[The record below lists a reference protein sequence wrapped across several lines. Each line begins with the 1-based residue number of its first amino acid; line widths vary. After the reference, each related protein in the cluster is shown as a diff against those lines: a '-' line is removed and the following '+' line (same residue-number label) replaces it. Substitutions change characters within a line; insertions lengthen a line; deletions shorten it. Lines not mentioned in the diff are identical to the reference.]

1 MSAGARPR
9 SFGPWLLALPA
20 ALLLGIFLVVPYLNI
35 VLMSF
40 RTPGQGTPYGAG
52 FTLANYL
59 RFFSDGFYL
68 FQVFNTLWIGLLTT
82 AICLVVGFPV
92 AWQLARGNM
101 RFRGL
106 AYGLVLSPLLVG
118 IVIRSYGWTILLG
131 NAGLINKTL
140 MNIGLIQTPLP
151 LMYNALGIT
160 IALVHVFL
168 PFMIL
173 PIMAAIQ
180 GVDPSLESAARSLGA
195 SRATAF
201 RRVVLPLAMPGIQA
215 GCILVFVLSLSAY
228 VTPSLIGGLRVKT
241 MAVTV
246 VDALIDTFQWPWGSA
261 LALMLSITGALCVVI
276 FSRLTRMKWKAAAR

>member
-1 MSAGARPR
+1 MSAARGAVTAR
-9 SFGPWLLALPA
+9 PWLLLLPA
-20 ALLLGIFLVVPYLNI
+20 ALLLGVFLVIPYLNI
-35 VLMSF
+35 LLMSF
-40 RTPGQGTPYGAG
+40 RTPGEGTPYGAG
-52 FTLANYL
+52 FTIGNYA
-59 RFFSDGFYL
+59 RFFSDSFYL

-82 AICLVVGFPV
+82 ALCLVIGFPV
-92 AWQLARGNM
+92 AWQLTRVDL

-131 NAGLINKTL
+131 NAGLINRTL
-140 MNIGLIQTPLP
+140 QSLGIIDAPLP

-195 SRATAF
+195 SRFTAF
-201 RRVVLPLAMPGIQA
+201 RRIVLPLSMPGIQA

-228 VTPSLIGGLRVKT
+228 VTPSLIGGMRVKT

-261 LALMLSITGALCVVI
+261 LALMLSVTGAVCVVI
-276 FSRLTRMKWKAAAR
+276 FARLTRMKWKVARQ

>member
-1 MSAGARPR
+1 MSAGRRSSFAR
-9 SFGPWLLALPA
+9 PWLLLLPA
-20 ALLLGIFLVVPYLNI
+20 ALLLGVFLVIPYLNI

-40 RTPGQGTPYGAG
+40 RTPGEGTPYGAG
-52 FTLANYL
+52 FTVANYV

-82 AICLVVGFPV
+82 ALCLVIGFPV
-92 AWQLARGNM
+92 AWQLTRVDM

-131 NAGLINKTL
+131 NAGLINRTL
-140 MNIGLIQTPLP
+140 QALGIIDAPLP

-195 SRATAF
+195 SRFTAF
-201 RRVVLPLAMPGIQA
+201 LRIILPLSMPGIQA

-228 VTPSLIGGLRVKT
+228 VTPSLIGGMRVKT

-261 LALMLSITGALCVVI
+261 LALMLSVTGAICVVI
-276 FSRLTRMKWKAAAR
+276 FARLTRMKWKVARS

>member
-1 MSAGARPR
+1 MRPGR
-9 SFGPWLLALPA
+9 RKRLGPLVLIAPA
-20 ALLLGIFLVVPYLNI
+20 AVLLGVFLVLPYLNI
-35 VLMSF
+35 VVMSF
-40 RTPGQGTPYGAG
+40 RIPGQGTPYGPG
-52 FTLANYL
+52 FTTGNYTK
-59 RFFSDGFYL
+59 FFADSFYL
-68 FQVFNTLWIGLLTT
+68 LQVANTLWIGLLTT

-101 RFRGL
+101 RFRAL

-131 NAGLINKTL
+131 NNGLINRTL
-140 MNIGLIQTPLP
+140 TGMGLIDRPLP
-151 LMYNALGIT
+151 LMYNALGIV

-173 PIMAAIQ
+173 PIMAGIQ

-195 SRATAF
+195 SRFTAF
-201 RRVVLPLAMPGIQA
+201 RRIVLPLCTPGIQA

-261 LALMLSITGALCVVI
+261 LALMLSVTGALFVVI
-276 FSRLTRMKWKAAAR
+276 FARLTRMKWKVARP

>member
-1 MSAGARPR
+1 MNSVRSTGVAR
-9 SFGPWLLALPA
+9 PWLLLPA
-20 ALLLGIFLVVPYLNI
+20 ALLLGVFLVIPYLNI

-40 RTPGQGTPYGAG
+40 RTPGEGTPYGAG
-52 FTLANYL
+52 FTIGNYV

-82 AICLVVGFPV
+82 TLCLVIGFPV
-92 AWQLARGNM
+92 AWQLARGDM

-131 NAGLINKTL
+131 NAGLINRTL
-140 MNIGLIQTPLP
+140 QSLGIIDAPLP

-195 SRATAF
+195 SRFTAF
-201 RRVVLPLAMPGIQA
+201 RRVILPLSMPGIQA

-261 LALMLSITGALCVVI
+261 LALMLSVTGAICVVI
-276 FSRLTRMKWKAAAR
+276 FVRLTRMKWKVARS

>member
-1 MSAGARPR
+1 MSAAQRKM
-9 SFGPWLLALPA
+9 SGPWLLVLPA
-20 ALLLGIFLVVPYLNI
+20 ILLLGIFLVIPYLNI

-40 RTPGQGTPYGAG
+40 RTPGQGTPFGDG

-68 FQVFNTLWIGLLTT
+68 FQVFNTLWLGLVTT
-82 AICLVVGFPV
+82 FLCLVIGFPV
-92 AWQLARGNM
+92 AWQLSRSDM

-106 AYGLVLSPLLVG
+106 AYGLVISPLLVG

-131 NAGLINKTL
+131 NAGLINRTL
-140 MNIGLIQTPLP
+140 MQLGIINGPLP
-151 LMYNALGIT
+151 LMYNSLGIV

-173 PIMAAIQ
+173 PIMASIQ
-180 GVDPSLESAARSLGA
+180 GIDPSLAAAARSLGA
-195 SRATAF
+195 SRFTSF
-201 RRVVLPLAMPGIQA
+201 RRIVLPLSMPGIQA

-261 LALMLSITGALCVVI
+261 LALMLSVTGAAIVLV
-276 FSRLTRMKWKAAAR
+276 FARMTRMKWKVART

>member
-1 MSAGARPR
+1 MTPGRTKGI
-9 SFGPWLLALPA
+9 GPYLLILPA
-20 ALLLGIFLVVPYLNI
+20 VLLLGIFLVLPYLNI

-40 RTPGQGTPYGAG
+40 RVPGQGTPYGVG
-52 FTLANYL
+52 FTAGNYIK
-59 RFFSDGFYL
+59 FFTDSFYIM
-68 FQVFNTLWIGLLTT
+68 QVVNTLWIGLLTT

-92 AWQLARGNM
+92 AWQLARADM
-101 RFRGL
+101 KFRGL

-131 NAGLINKTL
+131 NNGLINRTL
-140 MNIGLIQTPLP
+140 MNIGLIERPLP
-151 LMYNALGIT
+151 LMYNALGIV

-180 GVDPSLESAARSLGA
+180 GVDPSLHAAARSLGA
-195 SRATAF
+195 SKTTAF
-201 RRVVLPLAMPGIQA
+201 RRIILPLSLPGIQA

-246 VDALIDTFQWPWGSA
+246 VDALIDTFQWPFGSA
-261 LALMLSITGALCVVI
+261 LALCLSVTGAIAVVI
-276 FSRLTRMKWKAAAR
+276 FARLTRMKWKAS

>member
-1 MSAGARPR
+1 MTASRRRLA
-9 SFGPWLLALPA
+9 GPWLLALPA
-20 ALLLGIFLVVPYLNI
+20 VLLLGIFLVIPYLNI

-68 FQVFNTLWIGLLTT
+68 FQVFNTLWIGALTT
-82 AICLVVGFPV
+82 LICLVVGFPV

-131 NAGLINKTL
+131 NAGLINRTL
-140 MNIGLIQTPLP
+140 MSMGIIDGPLP
-151 LMYNALGIT
+151 LMYNALGIV

-173 PIMAAIQ
+173 PIMASIQ
-180 GVDPSLESAARSLGA
+180 GVDPSLDAAARSLGA
-195 SRATAF
+195 SRFTAF
-201 RRVVLPLAMPGIQA
+201 RRITLPLSLPGIQA

-261 LALMLSITGALCVVI
+261 LALMLAMTGAICVVI
-276 FSRLTRMKWKAAAR
+276 FSRATRMKWKVASR